1 MSPFR
6 RDDLSTR
13 YDGATGELL
22 DRLYARRPGARTFVT
37 AIVPSGDGPEDD
49 GTGKHTRA
57 ERAWIRS
64 VYAMARA
71 RRPARS
77 ITLDWG
83 PVLPAGRFVAVRMYS
98 KAAGRRHAEAEGYP
112 QGERPL
118 NQRAAG

>member
-1 MSPFR
+1 MSI
-6 RDDLSTR
+6 S
-13 YDGATGELL
+13 YDPATSELL
-22 DRLYARRPGARTFVT
+22 DRLWSRRPGARTFVT
-37 AIVPSGDGPEDD
+37 AVVPSDAGPEDD

-64 VYAMARA
+64 IYAMARA
-71 RRPARS
+71 RRPVRS

-83 PVLPAGRFVAVRMYS
+83 PQLPAGRFVAVRMYS

-118 NQRAAG
+118 NQRGIA